1 MSKRF
6 YRLPSL
12 TSISSF
18 ETCARHGSFTAAA
31 GELGVTLGAVSR
43 QIKLLEEELGSVL
56 FVRRYRGVELT
67 DEGKELFHLVSSS
80 FQQIGNLCE
89 TFRNRTSPSEV
100 TIAANSAF
108 SMLWLMPR
116 LSDFWRR
123 FPAINVSHVIS
134 DNVNDPA
141 FQRADL
147 RIRYGNGDW
156 SRESSQ
162 ELFGDSIYPVCGI
175 EFAARHKINE
185 TSDLLKLPLIRLDDV
200 DPNWTGW
207 KRWFSQWSIDSG
219 PLNYRRFNNYV
230 VALQAAEE
238 NQGVLLGWDCLVA
251 PLIKQKRLLRPL
263 PDKMPAPEVYNLTW
277 DSNRDLSDAAD
288 CLRSW
293 LSQQT
298 VDPQVS

>member
-1 MSKRF
+1 MSRRF

-12 TSISSF
+12 TSIAGF

-31 GELGVTLGAVSR
+31 SELGVTLGAVSR
-43 QIKLLEEELGSVL
+43 QIKLLEQELGCSL

-67 DEGKELFHLVSSS
+67 DEGQELFHLVSNS

-89 TFRNRTSPSEV
+89 RYRKRTNQSEV
-100 TIAANSAF
+100 TIAANAAF

-116 LSDFWRR
+116 LSDFWRQY
-123 FPAINVSHVIS
+123 PGINVSHVIS

-141 FQRADL
+141 FLRADL

-156 SRESSQ
+156 SKESSLQ
-162 ELFGDSIYPVCGI
+162 LFGDTIYPVCGKQ
-175 EFAARHKINE
+175 FARQHPLSKPDE
-185 TSDLLKLPLIRLDDV
+185 LRQLPLIRLDDV

-207 KRWFSQWSIDSG
+207 KRWFQNWSLEPG
-219 PLNYRRFNNYV
+219 KLNYRRFNNYV

-251 PLIKQKRLLRPL
+251 PLVEQQRLVRLTDL
-263 PDKMPAPEVYNLTW
+263 TMPAPESYQLTW
-277 DSNRDLSDAAD
+277 DSNRELSEAANT
-288 CLRSW
+288 LRDW
-293 LSQQT
+293 LSRQT
-298 VDPQVS
+298 GH

>member
-1 MSKRF
+1 MSKRY
-6 YRLPSL
+6 YRLPTL

-31 GELGVTLGAVSR
+31 SELGVTLGAVSR
-43 QIKLLEEELGSVL
+43 QIKLLEEELGCSL

-67 DEGKELFHLVSSS
+67 EEGKELFHLVSSS
-80 FQQIGNLCE
+80 FQQIGNCCE
-89 TFRNRTSPSEV
+89 NFRNRNNPSEV
-100 TIAANSAF
+100 TIAANAAF

-123 FPAINVSHVIS
+123 YPSINVSHVIS

-141 FQRADL
+141 FLRADL

-162 ELFGDSIYPVCGI
+162 QLFGDSIYPVCGN
-175 EFAARHKINE
+175 EFARQNSIE
-185 TSDLLKLPLIRLDDV
+185 TVADLLRLPLIRLDDV

-207 KRWFSQWSIDSG
+207 KRWLDHWSIDSG
-219 PLNYRRFNNYV
+219 QLNYRRFNNYV

-251 PLIKQKRLLRPL
+251 PLVEQKRLVKPL
-263 PDKMPAPEVYNLTW
+263 VNTMPAPESYHLTW
-277 DSNRDLSDAAD
+277 DSNRELSDAART
-288 CLRSW
+288 LREW
-293 LSQQT
+293 LGQQT
-298 VDPQVS
+298 STA

>member
-6 YRLPSL
+6 YRLPTL

-31 GELGVTLGAVSR
+31 SELGVTLGAVSR
-43 QIKLLEEELGSVL
+43 QIKLLEEELGCSL
-56 FVRRYRGVELT
+56 FIRRYRGVELT
-67 DEGKELFHLVSSS
+67 DEGKELFNLVSNS

-89 TFRNRTSPSEV
+89 NYRNRSNPSEV
-100 TIAANSAF
+100 TIAANAAF

-123 FPAINVSHVIS
+123 YPAINVSHVIS

-141 FQRADL
+141 FLRADL

-162 ELFGDSIYPVCGI
+162 ELFGDSIYPVCGV
-175 EFAARHKINE
+175 EFARQHAITE
-185 TSDLLKLPLIRLDDV
+185 PVDLMDLPLIRLDDV

-207 KRWFSQWSIDSG
+207 KRWFAHWSIDSG
-219 PLNYRRFNNYV
+219 QLNYRRFNNYV

-251 PLIKQKRLLRPL
+251 PLINQERLVRPL
-263 PDKMPAPEVYNLTW
+263 ATAMKAPENYYLTW
-277 DSNRDLSDAAD
+277 DSGRELSDAANRLKD
-288 CLRSW
+288 W
-293 LSQQT
+293 LSHQNA
-298 VDPQVS
+298 

>member
-6 YRLPSL
+6 YRLPTL

-31 GELGVTLGAVSR
+31 SELGVTLGAVSR
-43 QIKLLEEELGSVL
+43 QIKLLEEELGCSL
-56 FVRRYRGVELT
+56 FLRRYRGVELT
-67 DEGKELFHLVSSS
+67 DEGKELFRLVSSS

-89 TFRNRTSPSEV
+89 SFRNRSDASEV
-100 TIAANSAF
+100 TIAANAAF

-123 FPAINVSHVIS
+123 YPSINVSHVIS

-141 FQRADL
+141 FLRADL

-175 EFAARHKINE
+175 EFASQHTITEAV
-185 TSDLLKLPLIRLDDV
+185 DLLDLPLIRLDDV

-207 KRWFSQWSIDSG
+207 RRWFAHWSIDSG
-219 PLNYRRFNNYV
+219 QLNYRRFNNYV

-251 PLIKQKRLLRPL
+251 PLINQGRLVKPL
-263 PDKMPAPEVYNLTW
+263 ATTMKAPENYYLTW
-277 DSNRDLSDAAD
+277 DSGRELSDAAQRLKD
-288 CLRSW
+288 W
-293 LSQQT
+293 LNHQNA
-298 VDPQVS
+298 